1 MPCFIKPETLVTE
14 IRTRLNPNAGTA
26 SRDSFLGL
34 AAGQAQVNHDVFE
47 LADRIIK
54 ASINSF
60 YTDKY
65 DQY

>member
-1 MPCFIKPETLVTE
+1 VTE
-14 IRTRLNPNAGTA
+14 IRSRLNPNMGAG
-26 SRDSFLGL
+26 RDSFLGL
-34 AAGQAQVNHDVFE
+34 TGQQANHDIYE

>member
-14 IRTRLNPNAGTA
+14 IRSRLNPNMGAG
-26 SRDSFLGL
+26 RDSFLGL
-34 AAGQAQVNHDVFE
+34 TGQQANHDIYE